1 MSSQLDTYSSF
12 KGLVIPV
19 LSALTFSSDG
29 SAQLKLNVSNMDYT
43 PSVISTVIIEQGY
56 KPYSEFKDTSSSK
69 TIEINSDLM
78 DLLVVK
84 SFAENYL
91 NNLTPIEESIQAVI
105 DDYFWEML

>member
-1 MSSQLDTYSSF
+1 MSSRIDTYSSF

-29 SAQLKLNVSNMDYT
+29 TAQLNVCNMDDL
-43 PSVISTVIIEQGY
+43 PSIISPVQIEQSP
-56 KPYSEFKDTSSSK
+56 KTYSGLLDTRSNN
-69 TIEINSDLM
+69 TVEINSNVI
-78 DLLVVK
+78 DLLVIK

-91 NNLTPIEESIQAVI
+91 NSLVPIEESIQAVI

>member
-1 MSSQLDTYSSF
+1 MNSRIDTYSSF

-19 LSALTFSSDG
+19 LSALTFSADG
-29 SAQLKLNVSNMDYT
+29 SVQLSVCNMDYL
-43 PSVISTVIIEQGY
+43 PSIISNAQIDHSS
-56 KPYSEFKDTSSSK
+56 KPYSEFTDTRSSN
-69 TIEINSDLM
+69 TVEISSEMM
-78 DLLVVK
+78 DLLTVK